1 MHLLTQVHPHRPYMR
16 RKSGEREK
24 EKEERERWREKGRFL
39 FSQEIGPYKVSEN
52 NLTTR
57 IAEANV
63 CHKYA
68 TYVLVSLLK
77 FCSRTNSNGVN

>member
-1 MHLLTQVHPHRPYMR
+1 M
-16 RKSGEREK
+16 
-24 EKEERERWREKGRFL
+24 FL